1 MPSSF
6 PLNKPLPQTDPD
18 MNSFLPALPFYQS
31 LSASNRAL
39 LQQQIR
45 LAECAPSEVIIR
57 LGQGISG
64 AYLVLEGRLR
74 IYSVFPD
81 GNEATLY
88 TIEAGETCVLALNSL
103 FNDLLYPAWVE
114 AETRTRVAVV
124 PGPLFRQLFAQ
135 EPSVQD
141 LTVRALSTLVF
152 RLMEELGQV
161 HGLNTR
167 QRLANLLLVRA
178 SAQGELR
185 MTQQQLA
192 QHLGTRR
199 EVVARFLLEFA
210 EQGYLKTGRGQ
221 LTLLDNAALRK
232 MATAQEASAAPGAEK
247 PPEPPPEGAKP
258 FLGRPGKRLER

>member
-1 MPSSF
+1 
-6 PLNKPLPQTDPD
+6 LQT
-18 MNSFLPALPFYQS
+18 LPFYQA
-31 LSASNRAL
+31 LSETSQAL
-39 LQQQIR
+39 LRCQTSVADCAASQI
-45 LAECAPSEVIIR
+45 LIR

-114 AETRTRVAVV
+114 SETPTRLAVI
-124 PGPLFRQLFAQ
+124 PGPVFRQLFAH
-135 EPSVQD
+135 EAAVQD
-141 LTVRALSTLVF
+141 LTVRSLATLVF
-152 RLMEELGQV
+152 RLMEELGRV
-161 HGLNTR
+161 HGLNNR

-178 SAQGELR
+178 SAQGELK

-199 EVVARFLLEFA
+199 EVVARLLLEFA
-210 EQGYLKTGRGQ
+210 ERGCLKTGRGE
-221 LTLLDNAALRK
+221 LTLLDRETLRQL
-232 MATAQEASAAPGAEK
+232 ACAQTGV
-247 PPEPPPEGAKP
+247 
-258 FLGRPGKRLER
+258 